1 VWSARNT
8 YKVWE
13 GDSRGGLAGGG
24 DGLRDGFGAVDEVL
38 AVMADDG
45 HLGHRGLEGV
55 GHLFLLVDEA
65 LPCACGAGVTR
76 EVEVGLEA
84 DLADVCARADGE
96 RGQ

>member
-1 VWSARNT
+1 M
-8 YKVWE
+8 
-13 GDSRGGLAGGG
+13 
-24 DGLRDGFGAVDEVL
+24 RDGVGAVDERVAVL
-38 AVMADDG
+38 ADDG
-45 HLGHRGLEGV
+45 ELGHRGLEGV
-55 GHLFLLVDEA
+55 GHFLLLIHEA